1 MPFQLSPG
9 VAVVEKDFTSIV
21 PAVATSI
28 GAFAGQFDWGPVL
41 EPITITSEDELVRR
55 FGTPN
60 NNNFQSFFT
69 AANFLSYS
77 NNLLLVRQQTTNMK
91 NAVVTPTGAVTSVDV
106 VLGGTG
112 YDSLATPPAV
122 QILTDGL
129 IDTVTVTN
137 QGSGYVSNNLTSPV
151 VTVNDPTGAGAVLE
165 ANVSAG
171 RIISIDV
178 IAPGAGYIN
187 PTITITGGNGTGA
200 AATATTINVQEPGG
214 VQPSATAVLSGGAIT
229 AINLTSAGTG
239 YTSAPNVTIVPAN
252 GDTGAG
258 AIASAVLSGS
268 GVTGITVSNEGTNYT
283 SPTISFTGGGGTG
296 AEAAAV
302 LSGGVSSIT
311 LINAGTGYTTE
322 PTVTIT
328 PAQGEPGSGAVAVA
342 TTNGNIITSIAIV
355 SAGSGYISEPTV
367 TITGGGGSGAV
378 ADAVV
383 DYSKIYAIDVTDPGA
398 GYTSAPTV
406 VISDATGTQAVA
418 TATVGTSSIASIN
431 IGNGGAGYKKLPT
444 VTLTGGGGTGA
455 VVGSVTVGAS
465 SVIGVT
471 VSEGGTGLSGAP
483 AIIIEDA
490 ASENGITAVA
500 TANISTAGVAILNG
514 QFYSANFING
524 GGVTGEWAAKYPGK
538 LGNSLK
544 VSMADRDTY
553 STWVYKDEFDSA
565 PGTSEGAAVIGGS
578 NDEMH
583 IIVIDEKGYISGV
596 ENAVLEK
603 YAFVSKASD
612 NKKPDG
618 TNNYYKD
625 VINGR
630 SEWLW
635 WTDHTDKVTGGYAA
649 TNWGTVMAGTTFKSM
664 TAPLTQSLSGGID
677 DNSSTD
683 GQKMAAYDLF
693 ANATLYD
700 INLIMM
706 GKASSTVTNFVIDN
720 VALTRLDAVVFIS
733 PEDVDSGEVIIGDGA
748 TAVNKI
754 IDYRNEL
761 GSNSYSVLDSGY
773 KYQYDRYNDVYRW
786 VPMNGDIAGLCA
798 RTDYTNDPWWSP
810 GGLNR
815 GQIKNVVRLSC
826 NPNQTMRDNLYRNSI
841 NPVVTFPGQGTVL
854 FGDKTLLA
862 KPSAFDRI
870 NVRRLFIVLEKS
882 IATAAKYQ
890 LFEFNDAFTRG
901 QFKNLIE
908 PFLRDVQ
915 GRRGI
920 TDFLVKC
927 DESNNS
933 GEVIDRN
940 EFVADIFVK
949 PTRSIN
955 FITLN
960 FVAARSSIAFSEI
973 GG

>member
-41 EPITITSEDELVRR
+41 EPITVTSEDELVRR

-60 NNNFQSFFT
+60 SNNFESWFT
-69 AANFLSYS
+69 AANFLAYS

-91 NAVVTPTGAVTSVDV
+91 NAVVTPTGSVDSIDV
-106 VLGGTG
+106 VSGGYG
-112 YDSLATPPAV
+112 YNSLEAAPAV
-122 QILTDGL
+122 AVFTEGL
-129 IDTVTVTN
+129 IKQVTVTN
-137 QGSGYVSNNLTSPV
+137 GGSGYTNPPGVEILGGQGTGFIGQVNVVNGV
-151 VTVNDPTGAGAVLE
+151 VTSVT
-165 ANVSAG
+165 
-171 RIISIDV
+171 ITT
-178 IAPGAGYIN
+178 PGYNYVN
-187 PTITITGGNGTGA
+187 PTVSFVGGSGTGA
-200 AATATTINVQEPGG
+200 AATATTYNVQEAGG
-214 VQPSATAVLSGGAIT
+214 IEATATAVLSGGGIT
-229 AINLTSAGTG
+229 GVSLTSGGTG
-239 YTSAPNVTIVPAN
+239 YVTTPTVSIVASS
-252 GDTGAG
+252 GDQGTGAQ
-258 AIASAVLSGS
+258 AIAVLSGAS
-268 GVTGITVSNEGTNYT
+268 LTGITVNSGGTGYT
-283 SPTISFTGGGGTG
+283 SPTISFSGGNGEG
-296 AEAAAV
+296 AEASAN
-302 LSGGVSSIT
+302 LSGGISSIN
-311 LINAGTGYTTE
+311 LINPGTGYTSQ
-322 PTVTIT
+322 PTV
-328 PAQGEPGSGAVAVA
+328 A
-342 TTNGNIITSIAIV
+342 
-355 SAGSGYISEPTV
+355 
-367 TITGGGGSGAV
+367 ITGGGGSGATAV
-378 ADAVV
+378 ATTNGNQIT
-383 DYSKIYAIDVTDPGA
+383 SIAIVSQGA
-398 GYTSAPTV
+398 GYTSE
-406 VISDATGTQAVA
+406 
-418 TATVGTSSIASIN
+418 
-431 IGNGGAGYKKLPT
+431 PT
-444 VTLTGGGGTGA
+444 VTISGGGGTGA
-455 VVGSVTVGAS
+455 VADAVVAYSVIASITVTNAGSGYTTAPTVTITDSTGTGANATAVIGTSSIAEISVTSPGSGYKKIPVVTISGGGGSGAVAGTATVGPS
-465 SVIGVT
+465 SITSVNV
-471 VSEGGTGLSGAP
+471 VVGGTGLSAAP
-483 AIIIEDA
+483 AVAIADAPEGGTTAIVAATIE
-490 ASENGITAVA
+490 
-500 TANISTAGVAILNG
+500 TAGVAILNG

-524 GGVTGEWAAKYPGK
+524 GGVTGEWAAKYPGR

-544 VSMADRDTY
+544 VSMADAATY
-553 STWVYKDEFDSA
+553 QTWTYRDEFDAA

-578 NDEMH
+578 NDELH

-596 ENAVLEK
+596 ENSVLEK

-618 TNNYYKD
+618 SNNYYKD
-625 VINGR
+625 VINAR

-635 WTDHTDKVTGGYAA
+635 WTDHTDLVVGGYDN
-649 TNWGTVMAGTTFKSM
+649 TNWGQPMAGTAFKAM
-664 TAPLTQSLSGGID
+664 TASLTQSLSGGFD
-677 DNSSTD
+677 DDTTTD
-683 GQKMAAYDLF
+683 GQRMTAYELF
-693 ANATLYD
+693 SNAELYD
-700 INLIMM
+700 INLIMA
-706 GKASSTVTNFVIDN
+706 GKANPVVANYIIDN
-720 VALTRLDAVVFIS
+720 VALARLDSVLFIS
-733 PEDVDSGEVIIGDGA
+733 PEDVQTEQVIIGDNSS
-748 TAVNKI
+748 AVDRI
-754 IDYRNEL
+754 IAYRNQL
-761 GSNSYSVLDSGY
+761 NSNSYTVLDSGF

-786 VPMNGDIAGLCA
+786 VPLNGDIAGLCA

-815 GQIKNVVRLSC
+815 GQIKNVVRLST
-826 NPNQTMRDNLYRNSI
+826 NPNQTNRDNLYRNAI

-854 FGDKTLLA
+854 FGDKTLLS

-927 DESNNS
+927 DESNNT

-955 FITLN
+955 FITLS

>member
-41 EPITITSEDELVRR
+41 EPITVTSEDELVRR

-91 NAVVTPTGAVTSVDV
+91 NAVVTPTGGLTTIDV
-106 VLGGTG
+106 VESGYG
-112 YDSLATPPAV
+112 YDSLAPAPTV

-129 IDTVTVTN
+129 INTVTVTA
-137 QGSGYVSNNLTSPV
+137 QGSGYVSTSMVRPV
-151 VTVNDPTGAGAVLE
+151 VTVNDPTGFGAVLE
-165 ANVSAG
+165 ANVSVG
-171 RIISIDV
+171 KIISIDV
-178 IAPGAGYIN
+178 IAPGAGYTN
-187 PTITITGGNGTGA
+187 PEIVITGGQGA
-200 AATATTINVQEPGG
+200 GAHATATIKNVQEPGG
-214 VQPSATAVLSGGAIT
+214 IQPTATAVLSGGLIT
-229 AINLTSAGTG
+229 AINLSAGGSG
-239 YTSAPNVTIVPAN
+239 YTSAPNVSIVTAS
-252 GDTGAG
+252 GDAGSGAT
-258 AIASAVLSGS
+258 ATAVLSGS
-268 GVTGITVSNEGTNYT
+268 PITSITVPAGQGGNNYS

-302 LSGGVSSIT
+302 LSGPVSSIT
-311 LINAGTGYTTE
+311 LVNAGSGFTTT
-322 PTVTIT
+322 PTI
-328 PAQGEPGSGAVAVA
+328 QLSGGGGSGASASA
-342 TTNGNIITSIAIV
+342 TIANGQITSIAIV
-355 SAGSGYISEPTV
+355 AGGTGYTSEPSVTITGGGGTGAVADAVVDYKVISSINVTNGGTGYTTAPTVVITDSTGSNAHATAVIGTSSVASITIGNGGTGYKKFPTV
-367 TITGGGGSGAV
+367 TITGGGG
-378 ADAVV
+378 
-383 DYSKIYAIDVTDPGA
+383 
-398 GYTSAPTV
+398 
-406 VISDATGTQAVA
+406 
-418 TATVGTSSIASIN
+418 
-431 IGNGGAGYKKLPT
+431 
-444 VTLTGGGGTGA
+444 TGA
-455 VVGSVTVGAS
+455 TVGSVTVGSS
-465 SVIGVT
+465 SVTSIV
-471 VSEGGTGLSGAP
+471 VNESGTGLSDSP

-490 ASENGITAVA
+490 VSQNGITAVA

-553 STWVYKDEFDSA
+553 ANWAYKNEFDAS

-578 NDEMH
+578 NDELH

-603 YAFVSKASD
+603 YAFISKASD

-635 WTDHTDKVTGGYAA
+635 WTDHTDQVVGGYST
-649 TNWGTVMAGTTFKSM
+649 TNWGSAMAGTHFKSM

-683 GQKMAAYDLF
+683 GQKMDAFELF
-693 ANATLYD
+693 SNATLYD

-706 GKASSTVTNFVIDN
+706 GKASADVANYVIDN

-733 PEDVDSGEVIIGDGA
+733 PEDTDTGEVIIGDNS
-748 TAVNKI
+748 THVNKI
-754 IDYRNEL
+754 IAYRNSL

-786 VPMNGDIAGLCA
+786 VPLNGDIAGLCA

-927 DESNNS
+927 DESNNT

>member
-9 VAVVEKDFTSIV
+9 VAVIEKDFTSIV

-106 VLGGTG
+106 AVAGTG

-129 IDTVTVTN
+129 LDEITVTN
-137 QGSGYVSNNLTSPV
+137 QGTGYVNTELVFPV
-151 VTVNDPTGAGAVLE
+151 VSVDDPTGSGAVLE
-165 ANVSAG
+165 ANVSNG
-171 RIISIDV
+171 KIISIDI
-178 IAPGAGYIN
+178 IAPGAGYTDPSIV
-187 PTITITGGNGTGA
+187 ITGGGGTGA
-200 AATATTINVQEPGG
+200 AATVTTKNVQEPGG
-214 VQPSATAVLSGGAIT
+214 IQPTATAVLSGGAIT
-229 AINLTSAGTG
+229 AVNLSAGGSG
-239 YTSAPNVTIVPAN
+239 YTSAPNVTIVTASGDN
-252 GDTGAG
+252 GNGAT
-258 AIASAVLSGS
+258 ATAVLSGS
-268 GVTGITVSNEGTNYT
+268 GVTGITVTNEGSNYS
-283 SPTISFTGGGGTG
+283 SPTIAIQGGGGSG
-296 AEAAAV
+296 AQATAV
-302 LSGGVSSIT
+302 LSGAVTSIT
-311 LINAGTGYTTE
+311 LVNAGSGYTTA

-328 PAQGEPGSGAVAVA
+328 GGGGQGATAVA
-342 TTNGNIITSIAIV
+342 TTDGNEITSISVIT
-355 SAGSGYISEPTV
+355 GGQNYTSEPTV
-367 TITGGGGSGAV
+367 TITGGGGTGAV
-378 ADAVV
+378 ADSVV
-383 DYSKIYAIDVTDPGA
+383 DYTKIKTITVTAGGS
-398 GYTSAPTV
+398 GYTSVPSV
-406 VISDATGTQAVA
+406 VITDSTGSGAAA
-418 TATVGTSSIASIN
+418 TAAIGTSSVSSVNIN
-431 IGNGGAGYKKLPT
+431 FGGSGYKKFPT

-455 VVGSVTVGAS
+455 TVGSVTVGPS
-465 SVIGVT
+465 SVTGIT
-471 VSEGGTGLSGAP
+471 INEGGTGLSDAP
-483 AIIIEDA
+483 AIIIEDP
-490 ASENGITAVA
+490 STENGVTAVA

-553 STWVYKDEFDSA
+553 ATWAYKDEFDSA
-565 PGTSEGAAVIGGS
+565 PGTSEGAAIIGGS

-583 IIVIDEKGYISGV
+583 IIIIDEKGYISGV

-635 WTDHTDKVTGGYAA
+635 WTDHTDQVAGGYEN
-649 TNWGTVMAGTTFKSM
+649 TNWGTVMAGTAFKSM

-683 GQKMAAYDLF
+683 GQKMAAYELF
-693 ANATLYD
+693 SNATLYD

-706 GKASSTVTNFVIDN
+706 GKANSTVANYVIDN

-733 PEDVDSGEVIIGDGA
+733 PEDVDSGEVIIGDGS

-826 NPNQTMRDNLYRNSI
+826 NPNQTMRDNLYRNSV

-927 DESNNS
+927 DESNNT

-960 FVAARSSIAFSEI
+960 FVAARSAIAFSEI

>member
-60 NNNFQSFFT
+60 NNNFESWFT

-91 NAVVTPTGAVTSVDV
+91 NAVVTPSGSLTTVTMEETGSGYNSLSAAPAVGIFTEG
-106 VLGGTG
+106 LIKEITITNQGTG
-112 YDSLATPPAV
+112 YTNPPGV
-122 QILTDGL
+122 EILGGAGTGF
-129 IDTVTVTN
+129 IGQANISNGKVISVTVVTP
-137 QGSGYVSNNLTSPV
+137 GYNYVNPV
-151 VTVNDPTGAGAVLE
+151 VTF
-165 ANVSAG
+165 
-171 RIISIDV
+171 
-178 IAPGAGYIN
+178 
-187 PTITITGGNGTGA
+187 TGGNGTGA
-200 AATATTINVQEPGG
+200 AATATTQNVQEDGG
-214 VQPSATAVLSGGAIT
+214 VQPTAVATLSGGAITSIGITASGSGYTTAPTVSIVPGSGDTGSGCTATAVLSGSAIQ
-229 AINLTSAGTG
+229 SA
-239 YTSAPNVTIVPAN
+239 SVSN
-252 GDTGAG
+252 G
-258 AIASAVLSGS
+258 GS
-268 GVTGITVSNEGTNYT
+268 GYS
-283 SPTISFTGGGGTG
+283 SPTVSFTGGGGSG
-296 AEAAAV
+296 AQGVAV
-302 LSGGVSSIT
+302 LAGGLSSIT
-311 LINAGTGYTTE
+311 IINAGSGYTTE
-322 PTVTIT
+322 PTITIT
-328 PAQGEPGSGAVAVA
+328 GGGGSGATAVA
-342 TTNGNIITSIAIV
+342 TTDGNVITAISIV
-355 SAGSGYISEPTV
+355 SAGSGYTSEPAITITGGGGTGGVADAVVGYSQIASITIQNGGSGYTSAPVVNIEDPTGDGASATAVIGTSSIASISIVSGGTGYKKLPVV
-367 TITGGGGSGAV
+367 TITGGGGSGA
-378 ADAVV
+378 
-383 DYSKIYAIDVTDPGA
+383 
-398 GYTSAPTV
+398 
-406 VISDATGTQAVA
+406 
-418 TATVGTSSIASIN
+418 
-431 IGNGGAGYKKLPT
+431 
-444 VTLTGGGGTGA
+444 
-455 VVGSVTVGAS
+455 TVGAITVGPS
-465 SVIGVT
+465 SIQSITVT
-471 VSEGGTGLSGAP
+471 EGGTGLSAAP
-483 AIIIEDA
+483 AVIVADA
-490 ASENGITAVA
+490 PEGGTTALASGTIT
-500 TANISTAGVAILNG
+500 TAGVAILNG

-524 GGVTGEWAAKYPGK
+524 AGVTGEWAAKYPGK
-538 LGNSLK
+538 LGNTLK
-544 VSMADRDTY
+544 VSMADSASYASWAYR
-553 STWVYKDEFDSA
+553 DEFDAA

-625 VINGR
+625 VINSR

-635 WTDHTDKVTGGYAA
+635 WTDHTDQVVGGYDAS
-649 TNWGTVMAGTTFKSM
+649 NWGQPMAGTAFKSM
-664 TAPLTQSLSGGID
+664 TAPLTQSLSGGFD
-677 DNSSTD
+677 DASGTD
-683 GQKMAAYDLF
+683 GQRMTAYEIF
-693 ANATLYD
+693 ANAELYD
-700 INLIMM
+700 INLIMA
-706 GKASSTVTNFVIDN
+706 GKANPTVANYIIDN
-720 VALTRLDAVVFIS
+720 VALERLDAVVFVS
-733 PEDVDSGEVIIGDGA
+733 PEDVQTEQVIIGDNSSS
-748 TAVNKI
+748 VDKI
-754 IDYRNEL
+754 IAYRNEL
-761 GSNSYSVLDSGY
+761 NSNSYTVLDSGF

-786 VPMNGDIAGLCA
+786 VPLNGDVAGLCA

-826 NPNQTMRDNLYRNSI
+826 NPNQTNRDNLYRNAV

-882 IATAAKYQ
+882 ISTAAKFQ

-927 DESNNS
+927 DESNNT

-955 FITLN
+955 FITLS

>member
-91 NAVVTPTGAVTSVDV
+91 NAVVTPSGSLSAVTLINNGYGYNSLEAAPAV
-106 VLGGTG
+106 VIHTQGLIDSIEVVSGGSGYSSAPTVTVLDANEELVSCVATAQISSGHVIAITISNPGANYTNPTVQITGGGGTG
-112 YDSLATPPAV
+112 
-122 QILTDGL
+122 
-129 IDTVTVTN
+129 
-137 QGSGYVSNNLTSPV
+137 
-151 VTVNDPTGAGAVLE
+151 
-165 ANVSAG
+165 
-171 RIISIDV
+171 
-178 IAPGAGYIN
+178 
-187 PTITITGGNGTGA
+187 
-200 AATATTINVQEPGG
+200 ATAVATIKNVQEDGG
-214 VQPSATAVLSGGAIT
+214 VQPEATAVLSGGAIT
-229 AINLTSAGTG
+229 SI
-239 YTSAPNVTIVPAN
+239 
-252 GDTGAG
+252 
-258 AIASAVLSGS
+258 
-268 GVTGITVSNEGTNYT
+268 GIT
-283 SPTISFTGGGGTG
+283 
-296 AEAAAV
+296 
-302 LSGGVSSIT
+302 SGGS
-311 LINAGTGYTTE
+311 GYTTE
-322 PTVTIT
+322 PTISVVAASGDDGVGCTATAVLSGSAINSVTVT
-328 PAQGEPGSGAVAVA
+328 NQGSGYTSPTIAFIGGGGSGAQASAVLA
-342 TTNGNIITSIAIV
+342 GAVTSAVVVNG
-355 SAGSGYISEPTV
+355 GSGYLTAPTVTISGGGGSGATATATLTGDAVTGISIVSGGSGYTTEPTITFTGGSGTGAVADTVVSYSVIKSISIVSGGSGYTSAPTVDISDATGDGCTATAVIGSSSIASISVTGGGSGYKKTPIV

-378 ADAVV
+378 AGSIVV
-383 DYSKIYAIDVTDPGA
+383 GP
-398 GYTSAPTV
+398 
-406 VISDATGTQAVA
+406 
-418 TATVGTSSIASIN
+418 SSIQSIT
-431 IGNGGAGYKKLPT
+431 IT
-444 VTLTGGGGTGA
+444 
-455 VVGSVTVGAS
+455 
-465 SVIGVT
+465 
-471 VSEGGTGLSGAP
+471 EGGTGLSAP
-483 AIIIEDA
+483 PTVVVADA
-490 ASENGITAVA
+490 PEGGTNAVTSTSIT
-500 TANISTAGVAILNG
+500 TAGVAILNA
-514 QFYSANFING
+514 QYYSANFING

-538 LGNSLK
+538 LGNTLK
-544 VSMADRDTY
+544 VSMADAATY
-553 STWVYKDEFDSA
+553 NNWAYKDEFDAA
-565 PGTSEGAAVIGGS
+565 PGTSEGASRIGGS
-578 NDEMH
+578 NDELH

-635 WTDHTDKVTGGYAA
+635 WTDHTDSVVGGYEA
-649 TNWGTVMAGTTFKSM
+649 TNWGGVMAGTAFKSM
-664 TAPLTQSLSGGID
+664 TMPLTQSLSGGFD
-677 DNSSTD
+677 DAVSTS
-683 GQKMAAYDLF
+683 GQRMTAYELF
-693 ANATLYD
+693 SNAELYD
-700 INLIMM
+700 INLIMA
-706 GKASSTVTNFVIDN
+706 GKASPDVANYIIDN
-720 VALTRLDAVVFIS
+720 VALARLDAVLFIS
-733 PEDVDSGEVIIGDGA
+733 PEDVDTGEVIIGDNSS
-748 TAVNKI
+748 AVNKI
-754 IDYRNEL
+754 IAYRDEL
-761 GSNSYSVLDSGY
+761 GSNSYTVLDSGF

-786 VPMNGDIAGLCA
+786 VPLNGDVAGLCA

-826 NPNQTMRDNLYRNSI
+826 NPNQTNRDNLYRNSI